1 MSKKEPEGSAM
12 EPSQLTETERESFDR
27 AMATIDGMSDE
38 DRRALLAR
46 SVAAAIRYAGKREDE
61 TLIQAGATLLRTIR
75 VYANPEYVRAMA
87 RRAPT
92 FDGRAVPDNCP

>member
-1 MSKKEPEGSAM
+1 M
-12 EPSQLTETERESFDR
+12 EPSQLTETERKSFDR

-61 TLIQAGATLLRTIR
+61 TLIQASATLLRTIR

-87 RRAPT
+87 RRAKADPSRPAIHLSEKLA
-92 FDGRAVPDNCP
+92 GLARQA